1 MAVTPM
7 RIFDAAPASPVT
19 KEPWLT
25 ELKDCSLS
33 LEALL
38 RSLDLT
44 AESVNV
50 SEAAAKAFA
59 IKVPRAYL
67 KRIRKGDARD
77 PLLLQVLP
85 DPREMEL
92 HPGYTTDPLEEMDA
106 NPIPGLIHKY
116 HGRVLLVLSGACAIH
131 CRYCFRRHFPYSDQQ
146 SSGDH
151 WQAIRE
157 YLRNDDSITE
167 VIFSGGDPLVA
178 TDKRLFSMLDDLEA
192 IPHLKRVRI
201 HSRLPV
207 VLPNRITESLT
218 ARFKKC
224 RLNVVCVVHVN
235 HANELDTEVDA
246 AVARLKAVNV
256 TVLNQ
261 AVLLKGINDNADA
274 LCALSERLFEAG
286 ILPYYLFVLDAV
298 QGAAHFD
305 ISDQN
310 AAELV
315 RQIQARLP
323 GYLVPKLAREIPGK
337 PSKTWLTV

>member
-7 RIFDAAPASPVT
+7 RILDAAPASPVT

-59 IKVPRAYL
+59 IKVPGAYL

-167 VIFSGGDPLVA
+167 VIFSGGDPLVGRSIY
-178 TDKRLFSMLDDLEA
+178 TDW
-192 IPHLKRVRI
+192 II
-201 HSRLPV
+201 
-207 VLPNRITESLT
+207 
-218 ARFKKC
+218 
-224 RLNVVCVVHVN
+224 
-235 HANELDTEVDA
+235 
-246 AVARLKAVNV
+246 
-256 TVLNQ
+256 
-261 AVLLKGINDNADA
+261 
-274 LCALSERLFEAG
+274 LCN
-286 ILPYYLFVLDAV
+286 I
-298 QGAAHFD
+298 
-305 ISDQN
+305 
-310 AAELV
+310 
-315 RQIQARLP
+315 
-323 GYLVPKLAREIPGK
+323 K
-337 PSKTWLTV
+337 